1 MSSSWKRWAGAASC
15 FVLALFAAGSRSAD
29 ASIDAKSKT
38 VIDRYLKVTG
48 GPGAWVRD
56 STMHAR
62 FHVKAFGLEGTVDR
76 WNARPDRS
84 VTSTRLGPLSLSEG
98 TSGGKAWRIDQNGKL
113 QWLDGSELTD
123 ALGENYLDQE
133 LWATPDRG
141 GGTIRYLRRQGTG
154 SAAVE
159 VLQVTPP
166 KGKPRELSFAAD
178 SGYLVKTLQMSDAQT
193 IETTLSDYADLE
205 GRKRAMRSLAQ
216 VQGMA
221 ANNVEISVDSMRAG
235 VSVDGPLFLPPEAMT
250 KDYHFLGSTRSA
262 VVPMRY
268 AERHVWLKVSVNGE
282 PAQDFLLD
290 TGASVTVL
298 DSTYA
303 AKLGLTTRGS
313 LQGTGAGSSGQFA
326 FTSVNTIRVE
336 GQAGSGIELTSQHVV
351 VAPLSKYLKSY
362 FWRDTPGVLGYDFL
376 SRFVNAIDYEKQTL
390 TFSDPEGFQYTGKGQ
405 AIPISFSE
413 GVPVVHAKVDGV
425 EGDFRLDVGSGSSV
439 DLHTPFVEKNGFRA
453 KAKKTIDAPGAGF
466 GGSFEMDMAR
476 LSSFEIGTY
485 VIADPIVGLT
495 RTQTGT
501 FSGTDFAGNVGNR
514 ILDRFHCTFD
524 YSKKVVYLEPDA
536 RFATRDDFGQFGA
549 QIMLEDD
556 RIVVGY
562 VAEGTPAAAAGL
574 EVGDVVNS
582 INGKA
587 AAGLSIDDIFP
598 LLEDSP
604 PGTEI
609 TLNVS
614 RGGAARDIKIRLAP
628 SL

>member
-1 MSSSWKRWAGAASC
+1 VSSSWKRWAGAASWL
-15 FVLALFAAGSRSAD
+15 VLALLTGSRAD
-29 ASIDAKSKT
+29 AAIDAKSKT

-48 GPGAWVRD
+48 GASAWQRD
-56 STMHAR
+56 STMHAH

-76 WNARPDRS
+76 WVARPDRS

-98 TSGGKAWRIDQNGKL
+98 TSDGKAWRIDQNGKM
-113 QWLDGSELTD
+113 QWLDGTELTD
-123 ALGENYLDQE
+123 ALAGNYVDQE
-133 LWATPDRG
+133 LWAASNQG
-141 GGTIRYLRRQGTG
+141 GGTIRFLRREGTG
-154 SAAVE
+154 SAAVD
-159 VLQVTPP
+159 VLQVAPP
-166 KGKPRELSFAAD
+166 QGKPRELSFAVD
-178 SGYLVKTLQMSDAQT
+178 TSYLVKTLQTSDAQT
-193 IETTLSDYADLE
+193 VVTTLSQYDDLG
-205 GRKRAMRSLAQ
+205 GRKRAMQSLAQ
-216 VQGMA
+216 VQGMP
-221 ANNVEISVDSMRAG
+221 ANDVTITADSLRAG
-235 VSVDGPLFLPPEAMT
+235 VVVDGPLFLPPAGMA
-250 KDYHFLGSTRSA
+250 KDYRFLGSGKSA

-298 DSTYA
+298 DSAYA
-303 AKLGLTTRGS
+303 AKLGLVTHGS

-326 FTSVNTIRVE
+326 FTSVNTIHVE
-336 GQAGSGIELTSQHVV
+336 GAAGSGIELTSQHVV

-376 SRFVNAIDYEKQTL
+376 SRFVNDIDYEKQTL

-439 DLHTPFVEKNGFRA
+439 DLHTPFVEKNGFRS
-453 KAKKTIDAPGAGF
+453 KAKKTIEAPGAGF
-466 GGSFEMDMAR
+466 GGTFEMDMAR
-476 LSSFEIGTY
+476 LSSFQVGSY

-524 YSKKVVYLEPDA
+524 YTRKVVYLEPDG
-536 RFATRDDFGQFGA
+536 RFGKRDDFGQFGA
-549 QIMLEDD
+549 QMMMQGDQ
-556 RIVVGY
+556 IVVGY
-562 VAEGTPAAAAGL
+562 VAAGTPAATSGL

-582 INGKA
+582 INGKDS
-587 AAGLSIDDIFP
+587 AGLSIDDIFP

-614 RGGAARDIKIRLAP
+614 RHGESRIITVRMAP
-628 SL
+628 TL